1 MSGVPGTLKRI
12 SKATMTDLVE
22 QSLQTYFKERSLKP
36 GDPLPKEIELVE
48 AMGVSRNI
56 IREALSRLKMLGMI
70 ESRKKRGMVMA
81 RPDVL
86 GSLEKVMNPLLIDDT
101 ILKDIFEL
109 RLVIEVGLGDI
120 LFSRKTDKDL
130 KELEAIAKKQIKDK
144 PHTFRIKNEIDFHGK
159 LYEMTGNDTLK
170 RFQNMLLPIFGYVI
184 VQEKKEHRSGSVTH
198 IDLVNILKNGTRE
211 QFRQGMYDHLK
222 PHFDKLNEP
231 VVKL

>member
-22 QSLQTYFKERSLKP
+22 QSLQTYFKERALKP

-70 ESRKKRGMVMA
+70 ETRKRRGMVMA
-81 RPDVL
+81 RPDIL
-86 GSLEKVMNPLLIDDT
+86 GSLEKVMNPLLIDDH
-101 ILKDIFEL
+101 ILKEIFEL

-120 LFSRKTDKDL
+120 LFARKTEKDL

-170 RFQNMLLPIFGYVI
+170 RFQNMLLPIFGYVMI
-184 VQEKKEHRSGSVTH
+184 SEKKEHRSGKVSH

-211 QFRQGMYDHLK
+211 EFRKGMYEHLK
-222 PHFDKLNEP
+222 PHFDKLNE
-231 VVKL
+231 KQE